1 MPLVRKTRIIECTE
15 RIRQNTQVWNEAL
28 RNCRGCLNRHPKEY
42 NKVASPLR
50 FTESYVLSLQFSTT
64 KSVIE

>member
-1 MPLVRKTRIIECTE
+1 MPLVRKTRVIESTE

-28 RNCRGCLNRHPKEY
+28 RNCRECLNGHPKEY
-42 NKVASPLR
+42 NKAVNPLR
-50 FTESYVLSLQFSTT
+50 FTQSYVLSLQFSTT